1 MVDWLVE
8 VTEEYQLVPD
18 TLYLAVNLID
28 RFLSQCLVTKQRFQL
43 LGITCMLICNKAIQ
57 SQVQIHIC
65 NKASDSVSSDSS
77 FNLRL
82 FVQPKVQFS
91 FKFNLLHPKLFNL
104 HLHPKIQLQ
113 FDQPKLPIQTRLFNI
128 SFRFSS
134 NSLINLQNHI
144 QAHDKSNEAWSQF
157 ARRISSEWDGFRAG
171 GCAIHDSAFASTPP
185 MTASDIAGI
194 WQGSKDVSTFGT
206 ANSRGMG
213 DKAVN
218 QLDKSVNS
226 KLEVTVARQIQARFQ
241 TTAKEALQDA
251 LKSSFETIVVPA
263 FEMSCKAMFE
273 QQHLELG
280 PTSLAMT
287 LRVWSLVRRFDQPRK
302 YKAFI
307 SRCVVRGTLE
317 IGSLRE
323 VDVKSGLPATT
334 STE

>member
-1 MVDWLVE
+1 MYYLLQLCYILFQ

-82 FVQPKVQFS
+82 FVQPKLQFS

-134 NSLINLQNHI
+134 NSLIILQNHI
-144 QAHDKSNEAWSQF
+144 QVQF
-157 ARRISSEWDGFRAG
+157 LASLLLNFYLLFHFFSSYGRLINW
-171 GCAIHDSAFASTPP
+171 
-185 MTASDIAGI
+185 
-194 WQGSKDVSTFGT
+194 
-206 ANSRGMG
+206 
-213 DKAVN
+213 
-218 QLDKSVNS
+218 
-226 KLEVTVARQIQARFQ
+226 
-241 TTAKEALQDA
+241 
-251 LKSSFETIVVPA
+251 
-263 FEMSCKAMFE
+263 
-273 QQHLELG
+273 
-280 PTSLAMT
+280 
-287 LRVWSLVRRFDQPRK
+287 
-302 YKAFI
+302 
-307 SRCVVRGTLE
+307 
-317 IGSLRE
+317 
-323 VDVKSGLPATT
+323 
-334 STE
+334 